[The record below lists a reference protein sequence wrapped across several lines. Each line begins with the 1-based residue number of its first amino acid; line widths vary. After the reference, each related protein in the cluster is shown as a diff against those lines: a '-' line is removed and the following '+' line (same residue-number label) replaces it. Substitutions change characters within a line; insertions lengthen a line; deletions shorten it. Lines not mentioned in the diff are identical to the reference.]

1 MKKFL
6 LTLIA
11 LVAFVPTLEAKNY
24 EINVG
29 GVEVSS
35 SNANN
40 VTGKDITVTSGCSSG
55 YVSYEESTNTLW
67 LNNIT
72 IHRTG
77 SGDYAIHNRKCDGL
91 TIRFRGECYFTSDKA
106 AALKLQRNTTLCPDY
121 NSYIE
126 VSGNYTNNTY
136 ALDIEGNTID
146 ITGWPSA
153 KLKFYAG
160 NVDYGC
166 VTRSSNGSLKF
177 KGDALVY
184 FYNDPPSSVSTSR
197 APAWRNVY
205 ASFYHGADVH
215 VLGVNYAIYD
225 SYIHKY
231 NDVEVLRPYG
241 GDYSHAEHVYFSS
254 NYVAIINEENFPDAN
269 FRSYLMSSTGAGYT
283 KGYLVSSDIESRT
296 TFDYIYGKNFSDL
309 KGIEFFTNL
318 TSINCSNNSISG
330 ILDLTKLTKLTSL
343 YCNKNRIDVL
353 KLPASL
359 TKLVCNDNDL
369 TTLNLTSQTA
379 LETLN
384 CKNNDL
390 TSMDVSKCSKLWS
403 IDCSNN
409 KFTTLDVSNMAA
421 LSVLYCDDNKK
432 LTKLTANNND
442 QLYKL
447 SVKNCT
453 VLDILRCENNVVN
466 ELYLNGCSALSY
478 LDCSSNYLWSIN
490 TLGECTNLK
499 LLKCSDN
506 RIYGSDM
513 TRLVNALPTL
523 PSNWTG
529 QLLVIGDS
537 SDEQNEIT
545 SSDMKIARNKRWLPK
560 KYVNG
565 SWVEI
570 PVAGDV
576 NGDGKINVTDVTT
589 LVNMILGVIPKN
601 LENGDINGDGKLNVT
616 DVTALVNIIL
626 GQG

>member
-1 MKKFL
+1 MKK
-6 LTLIA
+6 LILILA
-11 LVAFVPTLEAKNY
+11 VLVTSTMAVQAKNY

-91 TIRFRGECYFTSDKA
+91 TIKFRGECYFTSDKA
-106 AALKLQRNTTLCPDY
+106 AALKLQRNTTLDPQS
-121 NSYIE
+121 NSYTE

-136 ALDIEGNTID
+136 ALDIEGNTIN

-160 NVDYGC
+160 NADYGC
-166 VTRSSNGSLKF
+166 VTRSGSGSLNF
-177 KGDALVY
+177 KGDADVR
-184 FYNDPPSSVSTSR
+184 FYNDPPSSVSVSR

-205 ASFYHGADVH
+205 ANFYHGADVH
-215 VLGVNYAIYD
+215 VYGENYAIYD
-225 SYIHKY
+225 SYIHTHY
-231 NDVEVLRPYG
+231 DDVEVLIPYG
-241 GDYSHAEHVYFSS
+241 GDYTHAEHVYFSS
-254 NYVAIINEENFPDAN
+254 NYVAIINETNFPDAS
-269 FRSYLMSSTGAGYT
+269 FRDYLMNEAGYS
-283 KGYLVSSDIESRT
+283 KGYITSEDVESRT
-296 TFDYIYGKNFSDL
+296 HFDYINNKGIINL

-318 TSINCSNNSISG
+318 ISLDCSNNSISG

-442 QLYKL
+442 KLYKL

-506 RIYGSDM
+506 RIFGSDM

-545 SSDMKIARNKRWLPK
+545 SSDVKIARNKRRLPK

-570 PVAGDV
+570 LVAGDV
-576 NGDGKINVTDVTT
+576 NGDGKVNVSDVST
-589 LVNMILGVIPKN
+589 LINMIMGLTAMDQSAADV
-601 LENGDINGDGKLNVT
+601 NGDGKVNVS
-616 DVTALVNIIL
+616 DVSALINIIL
-626 GQG
+626 DVH